1 MKLLKWLLAILV
13 AAWAGQYLLA
23 MVAPNLIMEGV
34 YFGGAKQGGY
44 NKLVVRPVPDET
56 ARSVVRPSPDLLYA
70 SCLYNL
76 EDGPIVIEA
85 PIPERYW
92 SMQFYQMN
100 TDNFAGITNQRAD
113 STRVG
118 SVAKVTLISAD
129 DDPANYQGEVIQS
142 PTDRGIMLLRASA
155 IGDRTQQQ
163 AALDASYCGP
173 QGTPAPAH

>member
-1 MKLLKWLLAILV
+1 MKLLKWLLGILV

-23 MVAPNLIMEGV
+23 MVVPNLIMEIV
-34 YFGGAKQGGY
+34 YREGEKRVGSNQ
-44 NKLVVRPVPDET
+44 LVVSPVPDET
-56 ARSVVRPSPDLLYA
+56 ARTIVRPSPDLLYA
-70 SCLYNL
+70 SCIYNL

-92 SMQFYQMN
+92 SMQFYRMN
-100 TDNFAGITNQRAD
+100 TDNFAGITNQRAERN
-113 STRVG
+113 RVG

-142 PTDRGIMLLRASA
+142 PTNRGIMLLRASA

-163 AALDASYCGP
+163 AALDASRCGP
-173 QGTPAPAH
+173 A